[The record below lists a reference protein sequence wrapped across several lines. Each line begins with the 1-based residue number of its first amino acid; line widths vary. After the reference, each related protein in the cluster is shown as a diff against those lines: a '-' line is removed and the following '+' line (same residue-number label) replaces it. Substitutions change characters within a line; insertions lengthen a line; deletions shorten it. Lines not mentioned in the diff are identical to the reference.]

1 MNSLGLTTL
10 WCVVV
15 VLGTLHCSYAQLDSS
30 FYNVTCPNVHSIVS
44 DVLSNVSESDPRM
57 LASLIRVHFHDCF
70 VQGCDASI
78 LLNDT
83 ATIVSEQTAAPNN
96 NSLRGLDVVNQI
108 KTAVENACP
117 GIVSCADILALAAQT
132 SSVLAKGPS
141 WEVPLGRR
149 DSLTAN
155 KTLADQNLPSPV
167 FTLDQLI
174 DAFANQ
180 NLTVTDLVALSGAHT
195 IGKAHCNSFVDRLY
209 NFNVSDNPDPT
220 LNTTLLES
228 LRAICP
234 SGGVGTNLTD
244 LDLTTPHTFDSK
256 YYSNLQLQNGL
267 LGSDQVLFST
277 ADAETIPIVNSYIDN
292 QTLFFEHFIASMIKM
307 GNIGVL
313 KKPEGEIRTQCN
325 FVNANSSAF
334 ATFTTRES
342 SQNGMVS
349 SV

>member
-1 MNSLGLTTL
+1 
-10 WCVVV
+10 
-15 VLGTLHCSYAQLDSS
+15 
-30 FYNVTCPNVHSIVS
+30 
-44 DVLSNVSESDPRM
+44 
-57 LASLIRVHFHDCF
+57 
-70 VQGCDASI
+70 
-78 LLNDT
+78 
-83 ATIVSEQTAAPNN
+83 
-96 NSLRGLDVVNQI
+96 
-108 KTAVENACP
+108 
-117 GIVSCADILALAAQT
+117 
-132 SSVLAKGPS
+132 
-141 WEVPLGRR
+141 
-149 DSLTAN
+149 
-155 KTLADQNLPSPV
+155 
-167 FTLDQLI
+167 
-174 DAFANQ
+174 
-180 NLTVTDLVALSGAHT
+180 
-195 IGKAHCNSFVDRLY
+195 
-209 NFNVSDNPDPT
+209 
-220 LNTTLLES
+220 